1 MNNDFFNITMIIL
14 LMLHF
19 PMGIKGL
26 SYLPRKKRLNCPREK
41 GPKFLEGKISLVEK
55 MTTFPWGTSS

>member
-1 MNNDFFNITMIIL
+1 MIIL

-41 GPKFLEGKISLVEK
+41 GPKFLEGKFSLVEK